1 MKKIIEIA
9 VITDKL
15 NSQGQET
22 NGYKIYL
29 SLAMYSPAIVSL
41 YGHEGEFDSV
51 ISKADIILMLGTVIY
66 DRNLYQIEELSK
78 LKKPGA
84 KLILWYFD
92 ACNPE
97 FSHCKHKY
105 EKIKS
110 ILPYLDWLFT
120 TDHSYPWEN
129 DIENY
134 YHLSQGIYYRDFEE
148 EPQKREKEFDV
159 IFTGGLKG
167 LFSYRQELIDAIK
180 EAGYSVDIYGSGRD
194 SERRIYENEFREAYE
209 KAKIALVPQS
219 HGIVNNKYWSNRIYL
234 ATATGTPCI
243 VGYTPGIE
251 KHFIPGEGI
260 LLYQNKSELLKKIK
274 YLIDNPDRAR
284 SIGMTGRRT
293 TIKCHTYRERIK
305 EMLQVISET
314 GVK

>member
-15 NSQGQET
+15 NNQGQET

-41 YGHEGEFDSV
+41 YGHEDEFDSV

-66 DRNLYQIEELSK
+66 DRNLYQVEELSK

-84 KLILWYFD
+84 KLVLWYFD

-97 FSHCKHKY
+97 FEHCLHKH
-105 EKIKS
+105 ENIKS

-134 YHLSQGIYYRDFEE
+134 YHLPQGIYYRDFEE
-148 EPQKREKEFDV
+148 EPQEREKEFDV

-167 LFSYRQELIDAIK
+167 LFSYRQELID
-180 EAGYSVDIYGSGRD
+180 GRD

-234 ATATGTPCI
+234 ATATGIPCI

-251 KHFIPGEGI
+251 KHFIPGKEI
-260 LLYQNKSELLKKIK
+260 LLYKNKNELLKHIK
-274 YLIDNPDRAR
+274 YLKNNPDKAEK
-284 SIGMTGRRT
+284 IGYYGRLRT
-293 TIKCHTYRERIK
+293 LRNHTYRERIK
-305 EMLQVISET
+305 EMLQVVSAI
-314 GVK
+314 GVE